1 MLMSPDSSSADPD
14 PLPASCPSAPSMIQ
28 VPECTQSHGG
38 STVIKAHHIQIMDYA
53 KKLEPASLA
62 GGYMDMLS
70 PTAKLHQPVFH
81 QKPAMVPKSE
91 EDLNLGE

>member
-1 MLMSPDSSSADPD
+1 MLMSPDSSSADPAD
-14 PLPASCPSAPSMIQ
+14 MPTSCPSGPSMIQ

-38 STVIKAHHIQIMDYA
+38 PTVIKAHHIQLLDYN
-53 KKLEPASLA
+53 KKLEPA
-62 GGYMDMLS
+62 ML
-70 PTAKLHQPVFH
+70 PTAKLHPPVYH